1 MLGMVCVTECG
12 VNGGLVVSDY
22 YAGTRGNDEALQPLG
37 GETLYVAIFYV

>member
-1 MLGMVCVTECG
+1 MLLSVELMG
-12 VNGGLVVSDY
+12 NGGLVVSDY